1 MGERNTA
8 VGVQARPGDP
18 SRYTLRFD
26 PDRAQPTAS
35 STEDR
40 VVFHL
45 SLEQDGEARARVDIP
60 LTAAVVAGHDAVQLR
75 LVVGTLAARQLGR
88 LAARGRLLVDSPLMP
103 LRLVGLDPH
112 VMRLLHQ
119 PQLPMDSEG
128 AWVVLV

>member
-1 MGERNTA
+1 MGERNAA
-8 VGVQARPGDP
+8 VGVQARPDDP
-18 SRYTLRFD
+18 ARYTLRFN

-35 STEDR
+35 PAEDR

-45 SLEQDGEARARVDIP
+45 TLEQDGNVRARVDIP
-60 LTAAVVAGHDAVQLR
+60 LMAAVVAGHDAVQLC

-88 LAARGRLLVDSPLMP
+88 LATRGRLLVDSPLMP

-112 VMRLLHQ
+112 VVRLLHQ
-119 PQLPMDSEG
+119 PQLPMDAEG